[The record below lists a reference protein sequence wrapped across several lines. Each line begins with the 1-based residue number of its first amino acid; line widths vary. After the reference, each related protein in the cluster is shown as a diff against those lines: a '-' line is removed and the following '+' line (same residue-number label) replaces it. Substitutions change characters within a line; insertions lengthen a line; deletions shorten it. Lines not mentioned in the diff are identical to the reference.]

1 MCGIVGYIGPRN
13 VMPVLVGG
21 LEKLEYRGYDSA
33 GVCAVEKGSFA
44 LYRAEGKLANLRN
57 ILIEKNLY
65 GQEALSPQSIG
76 IGHTRWATHG
86 RPSETNA
93 HPHVAGEICVVHNG
107 IIENYVELREMLKKE
122 GCTFSSE
129 TDSEIAAHLI
139 NHHLP
144 TCSSLFEALKKATN
158 EIRGSYALVVMS
170 TKFPDSLVIAK
181 NSTPVVLGMA
191 EGEVFVASDIP
202 AILEYTRKVIILED
216 GDMAEIKIG
225 HIHIES
231 EGKKVERP
239 VTQISWDPVTAS
251 KGGYRHFMMKEINE
265 QPQVVTETFR
275 GRVNQANGEVL
286 IQDLELSDDVIKKI
300 KKISIVAC
308 GTAWHSGL
316 VAKFYFETLA
326 GISTEVDYA
335 SEFRYR
341 TPLLDDDTLFMVISQ
356 SGETADTLGGLTLA
370 SQYTKNTLAICNVV
384 GSSIARKVKSVF
396 YTHAGP
402 EISVASTKAFV
413 TQLTAAYLLALHFG
427 KVRGKLTE
435 GEVREHTDNLM
446 HLPSMI
452 SKALLADKQIERI
465 SKKYGKSNGFL
476 FLGRG
481 ILYPI
486 ALEGALKLKEISYI
500 HAEGYPA
507 GEMKHGPIA
516 LINEE
521 LPVVVLIGKDG
532 PNYEKVMSNLME
544 VAARG
549 GRIIAVADEPSEE
562 LKSLAWETIEVGTV
576 PPMLMPMVF
585 AVPLQLLSYHVA
597 VYRGTDVDQ
606 PRNLAKSVTVE

>member
-65 GQEALSPQSIG
+65 GQEALSSQSIG

-144 TCSSLFEALKKATN
+144 SSSSLFEALKKATH

-170 TKFPDSLVIAK
+170 TRFPDSLVIAK

-231 EGKKVERP
+231 EGKKIERP

-326 GISTEVDYA
+326 GIPTEVDYA

-465 SKKYGKSNGFL
+465 SKKYGKSHGFL

-562 LKSLAWETIEVGTV
+562 LKSLAWETIEVGAV

>member
-326 GISTEVDYA
+326 GIPTEVDYA

-341 TPLLDDDTLFMVISQ
+341 TPLLDDYTLFMVISQ

>member
-33 GVCAVEKGSFA
+33 GVCSIENGVFQ
-44 LYRAEGKLANLRN
+44 LHRAEGKLANLRN
-57 ILIEKNLY
+57 ALIEKNLY
-65 GQEALSPQSIG
+65 GTDTPPVQTIG

-93 HPHVAGEICVVHNG
+93 HPHVAGDICVVHNG

-122 GCTFSSE
+122 GCKFSSE

-144 TCSSLFEALKKATN
+144 NSATLFEALKKATS

-170 TKFPDSLVIAK
+170 TKFPDTLVIAK
-181 NSTPVVLGMA
+181 NSTPVVLGLA
-191 EGEVFVASDIP
+191 EGEVFIASDIP

-216 GDMAEIKIG
+216 GDMAELKIG
-225 HIHIES
+225 EIHIES
-231 EGKKVERP
+231 EGKPVERP

-275 GRVNQANGEVL
+275 GRVNQSNGEVL
-286 IQDLELSDDVIKKI
+286 IQDIGLSDDDIKKI

-316 VAKFYFETLA
+316 VAKFYFESLA
-326 GISTEVDYA
+326 GIPTEVDYA

-341 TPLLDDDTLFMVISQ
+341 TPLLDNETLFMVISQ

-370 SQYTKNTLAICNVV
+370 SKYTENTLAICNVV

-413 TQLTAAYLLALHFG
+413 TQLTAAFLLALHFA
-427 KVRGKLTE
+427 KVKGKLSE
-435 GEVREHTDNLM
+435 SEVREHTDNLM

-521 LPVVVLIGKDG
+521 LPVVVLIGRDG
-532 PNYEKVMSNLME
+532 PNFEKVMSNMME

-549 GRIIAVADEPSEE
+549 GRIIAVTDEPSEE
-562 LKSLAWETIEVGTV
+562 LKDLAWETIELGAV

>member
-65 GQEALSPQSIG
+65 GQEALSSQSIG

-144 TCSSLFEALKKATN
+144 SSSSLFEALKKATN

-170 TKFPDSLVIAK
+170 TRFPDSLVIAK

-231 EGKKVERP
+231 EGKKVDRP

-286 IQDLELSDDVIKKI
+286 IQDLGLSDEAIKKV

-326 GISTEVDYA
+326 GIPTEVDYA

-544 VAARG
+544 VSARG